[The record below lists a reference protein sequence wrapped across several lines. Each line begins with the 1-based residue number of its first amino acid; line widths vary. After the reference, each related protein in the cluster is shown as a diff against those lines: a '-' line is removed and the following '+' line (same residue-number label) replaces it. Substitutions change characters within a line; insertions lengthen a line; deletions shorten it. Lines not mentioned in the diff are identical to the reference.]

1 MHACLFHIYNHAFT
15 LFALHH
21 CLSLRIGHGHVRAT
35 LFKQRPIIRHA
46 YVIHSAISCF
56 HV

>member
-1 MHACLFHIYNHAFT
+1 MHACLLHNYIHAFT
-15 LFALHH
+15 LFVLI
-21 CLSLRIGHGHVRAT
+21 LIYPRESVMIMYEQRY
-35 LFKQRPIIRHA
+35 FKQRPIFRHA